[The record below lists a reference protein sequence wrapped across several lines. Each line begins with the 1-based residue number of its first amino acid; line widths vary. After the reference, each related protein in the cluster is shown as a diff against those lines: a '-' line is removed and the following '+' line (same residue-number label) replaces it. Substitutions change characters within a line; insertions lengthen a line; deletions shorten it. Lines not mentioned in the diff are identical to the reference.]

1 MFNPASFLCYTRTMI
16 ITISGLPG
24 SGKTT
29 VAKIVAKKL
38 RVPYVS
44 IGSLR
49 RLMAKERGMTLEA
62 FNALGEKKG
71 FTDLDVDR
79 WQAKEAKRVGR
90 GVYEGRLSYYFIPT
104 SFKVF
109 LRSSYRVAAKRIFS
123 DPSSMRRFEG
133 SFRTA
138 TELVRSLR
146 GRVASD
152 TRRYRKYYGIDIFD
166 PSQYDLVLTTTNK
179 TPAEVATKILAAMAK
194 KTVPVH
200 KVGKKSQLS
209 TRKNKK

>member
-1 MFNPASFLCYTRTMI
+1 
-16 ITISGLPG
+16 
-24 SGKTT
+24 
-29 VAKIVAKKL
+29 
-38 RVPYVS
+38 
-44 IGSLR
+44 
-49 RLMAKERGMTLEA
+49 MTLEA